1 MVNHKRRKRLLKLL
15 AEHRTATVQQ
25 FVEWLNASPAT
36 VRRDI
41 GWLAARKLLT
51 RTRGGAENL
60 PPDRRQLALSG
71 ETFQDNIR
79 CYVARKRAIARHAA
93 SMCVE
98 GETVIINGG
107 TTTFMMT
114 EFLADKRLKI
124 LTNSFPM
131 AARLLVS
138 SENEITVPGGT
149 VYREQNVILSP
160 FDNDITQHH
169 YASKMFTSVY
179 GLSLLPFRQRKQK
192 GFLVNQ
198 RYRPIT
204 RLGLGGTG
212 LGDMYHTTTD
222 EAAHATVDA
231 AWDAGIRYF
240 DTAPHYGAGLSE
252 HRFGQ
257 ALRRRPRDDYTL
269 STKVGRLLV
278 PHMPARSRALRR
290 RPAVQARD
298 RLHGRRR
305 APRGRGQPAAPG
317 ARPHR
322 HRLRARPLARH
333 VRRLR
338 PPVRHRGRPGG
349 AFEAW

>member
-41 GWLAARKLLT
+41 GWLAARNLLT

-60 PPDRRQLALSG
+60 PPDRPQLAHSG
-71 ETFQDNIR
+71 ETFEDNIR
-79 CYVARKRAIARHAA
+79 CYVARKRAIARQAV

-131 AARLLVS
+131 AARLLAS
-138 SENEITVPGGT
+138 SENEITLPGGT
-149 VYREQNVILSP
+149 IYRERNVILSP

-179 GLSLLPFRQRKQK
+179 GLSLLGLIEADPL
-192 GFLVNQ
+192 LVQAEKRLINQ
-198 RYRPIT
+198 AEELVVLADSSKFAHKAGLILCGLDRVSCVIT
-204 RLGLGGTG
+204 DTG
-212 LGDMYHTTTD
+212 ASDKAVQTL
-222 EAAHATVDA
+222 E
-231 AWDAGIRYF
+231 
-240 DTAPHYGAGLSE
+240 HYGVKVITVRADVAGTD
-252 HRFGQ
+252 HQVAG
-257 ALRRRPRDDYTL
+257 AGPR
-269 STKVGRLLV
+269 
-278 PHMPARSRALRR
+278 H
-290 RPAVQARD
+290 D
-298 RLHGRRR
+298 R
-305 APRGRGQPAAPG
+305 QPSAMQ
-317 ARPHR
+317 
-322 HRLRARPLARH
+322 
-333 VRRLR
+333 
-338 PPVRHRGRPGG
+338 
-349 AFEAW
+349 